1 MSTAMVRSLLWR
13 VVRRLHRLDFRHVLP
28 WLARLPLPLAYALAG
43 LRSRIM
49 ASTTLDWRSIALGYR
64 HIRLQSLRGLRLLP
78 AQVPDTTREAWCRQ
92 RFAVEAPRGVRGA
105 PGDGPGAS
113 MNCPAR
119 SSATRW
125 PRCGRDAR
133 AGWCC

>member
-64 HIRLQSLRGLRLLP
+64 HIRLQSPGCAAALLP
-78 AQVPDTTREAWCRQ
+78 AQVPT
-92 RFAVEAPRGVRGA
+92 PRARRGA
-105 PGDGPGAS
+105 AS
-113 MNCPAR
+113 ALPWRRAR
-119 SSATRW
+119 SSRRTW
-125 PRCGRDAR
+125 
-133 AGWCC
+133 